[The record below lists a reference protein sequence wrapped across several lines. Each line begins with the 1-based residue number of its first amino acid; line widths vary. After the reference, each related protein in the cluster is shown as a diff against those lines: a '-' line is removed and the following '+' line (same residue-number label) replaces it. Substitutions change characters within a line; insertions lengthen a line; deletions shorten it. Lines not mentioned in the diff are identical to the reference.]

1 MTPKASSHT
10 YETIFQNCAI
20 FLRTDA
26 HWIHKIK
33 LVSLR
38 MLILGQKPCFQK
50 LSRNKKDLNDVTAAP
65 FLMSF
70 SQLPAAKKT
79 LKTGQ
84 LWGPSYFVT
93 TLEPTI
99 FEIPQSKSNF
109 LLCLAMAMNSGLLC
123 PRWLYLH
130 SQCAASDCEPRAATN
145 ATAVH
150 ASSRWAY
157 SGGGL
162 YGTSA
167 ACGVYGS
174 QLFVLKATECQ
185 IQHPNVKVPAAFLFA
200 CIFPFLLVFFSSSD
214 FRKKRITLCEVY
226 WILDSYTR
234 DLDLNQS

>member
-1 MTPKASSHT
+1 MKHFIS
-10 YETIFQNCAI
+10 QNCAQ
-20 FLRTDA
+20 LLKTNA

-33 LVSLR
+33 WFTFR
-38 MLILGQKPCFQK
+38 MLILGKKSCFLK
-50 LSRNKKDLNDVTAAP
+50 L
-65 FLMSF
+65 
-70 SQLPAAKKT
+70 
-79 LKTGQ
+79 
-84 LWGPSYFVT
+84 
-93 TLEPTI
+93 TI
-99 FEIPQSKSNF
+99 FEIPQSKSNS

-185 IQHPNVKVPAAFLFA
+185 IQHPNVKVLAAFLFA
-200 CIFPFLLVFFSSSD
+200 CIFPFLLLFFIWLSEKGLHYVNFIGFS
-214 FRKKRITLCEVY
+214 K
-226 WILDSYTR
+226 SYSR
-234 DLDLNQS
+234 DLDLSQS